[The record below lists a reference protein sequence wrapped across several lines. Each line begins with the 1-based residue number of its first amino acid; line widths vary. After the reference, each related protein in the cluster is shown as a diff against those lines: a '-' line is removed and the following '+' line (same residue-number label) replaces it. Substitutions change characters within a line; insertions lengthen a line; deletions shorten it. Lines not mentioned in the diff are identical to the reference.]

1 MPASDTR
8 ITIGELW
15 PLALPAGTR
24 LLAGGA
30 GLGQTV
36 EWVASLRAAFPLF
49 GSLSKGYLALARLDM
64 ARKLDSRIT
73 PGYLI
78 NELHRAQAS
87 GLVVDEALSAE
98 DASVADDLALP
109 VLLLPEGEDLHQV
122 ERDVLRTLVDR
133 EGQLARRETEAH
145 QRLQSLLGHTGI
157 QGVVD
162 ELARL
167 TESDV
172 TVKDKN
178 SVLIA
183 SSLRTHAR
191 ETSSEALFPIRVA
204 GRTLGQLFLRAA
216 NTRRNPLDAMYAR
229 QAAEVCGIDILQRT
243 TRQETEER
251 LGTDLVELLLD
262 QSQPDDI
269 IVARLQR
276 LSFHLADNRR
286 YLVTALAVP
295 AEGHPT
301 KGDCQ
306 DVARDLQWAAQR
318 DEAEVLSARYREH
331 LLILCS
337 FDSGLS
343 ERATRNWLRE
353 ALGNPTTPRCSAG
366 VSRIATDL
374 PGLRQAISQAL
385 DAWELGR
392 HIVGRSS
399 PFYYE
404 ELGLY
409 RLLAGLRARD
419 EVKRFYDE
427 TLGALAQY
435 DGAHGTE
442 LVHTLEVF
450 FDENTNASQTSRALY
465 VHRNTLNYRLQRI
478 VEITGLDLND
488 AEARLAFQ
496 LALKLHRLAT

>member
-1 MPASDTR
+1 
-8 ITIGELW
+8 
-15 PLALPAGTR
+15 
-24 LLAGGA
+24 
-30 GLGQTV
+30 
-36 EWVASLRAAFPLF
+36 
-49 GSLSKGYLALARLDM
+49 
-64 ARKLDSRIT
+64 
-73 PGYLI
+73 
-78 NELHRAQAS
+78 
-87 GLVVDEALSAE
+87 
-98 DASVADDLALP
+98 
-109 VLLLPEGEDLHQV
+109 
-122 ERDVLRTLVDR
+122 
-133 EGQLARRETEAH
+133 
-145 QRLQSLLGHTGI
+145 LGHAGI

-167 TESDV
+167 TASDV
-172 TVKDKN
+172 IVKDKN
-178 SVLIA
+178 NVLIVR
-183 SSLRTHAR
+183 SIPSHAK
-191 ETSSEALFPIRVA
+191 ETTSEALFPIRVA
-204 GRTLGQLFLRAA
+204 GRTLGQLFLRAP
-216 NTRRNPLDAMYAR
+216 NTRRNALDALYAR

-251 LGTDLVELLLD
+251 LGTDLVDLLLD

-269 IVARLQR
+269 VLARLQR
-276 LSFHLADNRR
+276 LSFHVVDSRR
-286 YLVTALAVP
+286 YVVIALAMP
-295 AEGHPT
+295 AVAPSAE
-301 KGDCQ
+301 GDCQ

-318 DEAEVLSARYREH
+318 DGAEILNIRYREH
-331 LLILCS
+331 VLILCS
-337 FDSGLS
+337 FDQGLP

-353 ALGNPTTPRCSAG
+353 ALGRPTAPRCSAG
-366 VSRIATDL
+366 VSRMATDL

-399 PFYYE
+399 PYYYE

-409 RLLAGLRARD
+409 RLLTGLRARD
-419 EVKRFYDE
+419 ELKRFYDE
-427 TLGALAQY
+427 TLGALERY

-450 FDENTNASQTSRALY
+450 FDENANASQTSRALY